1 MITINNK
8 EYNDY
13 LITKNWEKFS
23 IDSKKQEK
31 QGISPTIT
39 FNINDEIV
47 IEVELTITKEELKS
61 YEINKEI
68 DIKKDI
74 SDILYNNKNGWI
86 SLITEN
92 YNGKITRINNID
104 FKLSLQV
111 EQEIKIE
118 DIISLLK

>member
-13 LITKNWEKFS
+13 LITKNWGKFS

-74 SDILYNNKNGWI
+74 SDILYNNKNG
-86 SLITEN
+86 
-92 YNGKITRINNID
+92 
-104 FKLSLQV
+104 
-111 EQEIKIE
+111 
-118 DIISLLK
+118 